1 MPGARAVSEDTLNKK
16 HGQYLQIPSGTNL
29 FDMRDGKLMSKGSL
43 AEERYKL
50 EMNKHSDNRMLKE
63 TTRNYKVKE
72 WKSEVSLLSAE
83 KSGMAKARVRKR
95 ESADGSLS
103 QPTTNDRVSRQRLS
117 QAENG
122 SLSRPTRNDRV
133 SRQGRRGR

>member
-16 HGQYLQIPSGTNL
+16 QGQYLQIPSGTNL

-43 AEERYKL
+43 AEERYK
-50 EMNKHSDNRMLKE
+50 KE

-83 KSGMAKARVRKR
+83 KSGI
-95 ESADGSLS
+95 
-103 QPTTNDRVSRQRLS
+103 
-117 QAENG
+117 
-122 SLSRPTRNDRV
+122 
-133 SRQGRRGR
+133 